1 MNDTAK
7 TPGTAPVADVPKPR
21 AQRKTATAQAVAETV
36 AQKVVVKAKRA
47 PAATQKASLQKA
59 AQPAAAP
66 APVPA
71 PAKADKVDKPE
82 KHEKVKL
89 VRDSF
94 TIPAPEYEVLGTL
107 KQRALKGAHPA
118 KKSELLRAGIRLLAS
133 LDDAALLAALQAVPS
148 IKTGRPKGKKG
159 D

>member
-1 MNDTAK
+1 MSPTDPSAK
-7 TPGTAPVADVPKPR
+7 TAETPPAADVPKPR
-21 AQRKTATAQAVAETV
+21 AARKTATAQAAADTV
-36 AQKVVVKAKRA
+36 ARHAEVKPKRATGAAKQGPVPVKA
-47 PAATQKASLQKA
+47 
-59 AQPAAAP
+59 
-66 APVPA
+66 
-71 PAKADKVDKPE
+71 DKPE

-107 KQRALKGAHPA
+107 KQRALKKAHPA

>member
-1 MNDTAK
+1 MSPTDPSAK
-7 TPGTAPVADVPKPR
+7 TAETPPVADVPKPR
-21 AQRKTATAQAVAETV
+21 AARKTSTAQAAADTV
-36 AQKVVVKAKRA
+36 ARHAEVKPKRATVAAKQESMPVKAEK
-47 PAATQKASLQKA
+47 
-59 AQPAAAP
+59 
-66 APVPA
+66 VD
-71 PAKADKVDKPE
+71 KADKADKPE

-107 KQRALKGAHPA
+107 KQRALKKAHPA